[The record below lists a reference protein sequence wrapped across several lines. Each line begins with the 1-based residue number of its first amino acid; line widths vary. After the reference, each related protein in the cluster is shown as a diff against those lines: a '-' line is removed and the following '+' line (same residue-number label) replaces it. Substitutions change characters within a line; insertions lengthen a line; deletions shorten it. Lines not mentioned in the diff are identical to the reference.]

1 MTLEQPM
8 KYVPPDRLALTSPAE
23 PLPPEPLGRLK
34 EATQAR
40 HVPVD
45 SEVVEVTPHAL
56 DEPGV
61 LLLDRIV
68 PMASAVLGDGRD
80 RPSEPR
86 HSSSQAPSP
95 RTALRPT
102 PVVRETQE
110 VERGRPLAA
119 GLPASRPAEGQDAG
133 LLGMEAQ
140 PIPGGTRWKHR
151 HDPSGVL
158 LALEAHDQVI
168 GVTHEE
174 GLPAKPR
181 PDVALEPFIE
191 HMVQVDVSKQRRQ
204 DRALR
209 RPLLRLA
216 VLLPVENSHVQAL
229 SDQSQERRVA
239 HPLPKHLQEHL
250 ADDAVGVALDVSL
263 QNPAHARRP
272 PVEGTEGLVCAA
284 SRPEAV
290 RVGRENRLV

>member
-1 MTLEQPM
+1 
-8 KYVPPDRLALTSPAE
+8 
-23 PLPPEPLGRLK
+23 
-34 EATQAR
+34 
-40 HVPVD
+40 
-45 SEVVEVTPHAL
+45 
-56 DEPGV
+56 
-61 LLLDRIV
+61 
-68 PMASAVLGDGRD
+68 
-80 RPSEPR
+80 
-86 HSSSQAPSP
+86 
-95 RTALRPT
+95 
-102 PVVRETQE
+102 
-110 VERGRPLAA
+110 
-119 GLPASRPAEGQDAG
+119 
-133 LLGMEAQ
+133 
-140 PIPGGTRWKHR
+140 
-151 HDPSGVL
+151 
-158 LALEAHDQVI
+158 
-168 GVTHEE
+168 

-250 ADDAVGVALDVSL
+250 ADDAVEVALDVSL

-290 RVGRENRLV
+290 RVGRENRLVDRFQQLAERPLYHLVLGRRDADRSRLARRLRDVDATQRLGPVSAGPPPPPPPPPLPAP